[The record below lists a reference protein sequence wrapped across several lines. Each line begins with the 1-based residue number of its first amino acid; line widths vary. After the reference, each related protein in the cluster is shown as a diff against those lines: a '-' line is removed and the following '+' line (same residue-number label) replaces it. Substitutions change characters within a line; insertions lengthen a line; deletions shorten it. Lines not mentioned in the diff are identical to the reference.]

1 MRKHHPNEFMRTN
14 LNSGRIAGTG
24 IPEGDYSEDSFPD
37 FNPHQT
43 RTEPGRSPARSIPKG
58 KPDDED
64 DEVKKPSEVRIIRPA
79 NLKEHEDGNGL

>member
-1 MRKHHPNEFMRTN
+1 MRKHPNELMRTN

-24 IPEGDYSEDSFPD
+24 ITEGDYSEDSFPD
-37 FNPHQT
+37 FNPHAT
-43 RTEPGRSPARSIPKG
+43 RVQPGCSPARSMSKA
-58 KPDDED
+58 KPDDD